1 MKKIKLILLLI
12 LVTISYRCDEG
23 LEELNIDPNNA
34 VTVNPSNLL
43 TSSQYS
49 LYNMMAG
56 TTMNADWGLLMVQY
70 WSQNE
75 YTEDSRYNQD
85 ITFFNGSWST
95 FYASIINELTAAK
108 NLVDEQDLSEAIK
121 TNQKNILDVMI
132 SQAYINLAD
141 GFGAVPYSEAIN
153 DEISLPAYDEEE
165 DIYNGVLE
173 TLDKAYSSFDSS
185 TGSFASGEIIYNGD
199 VESWKKLTNSLILRY
214 AMRIVDVDESTAS
227 EYINKASSNLIN
239 SNEENAL
246 FTFESNPDRAHPL
259 YRNNILNNRD
269 DYCVSEFLVTTL
281 EDLGD
286 PRLDEFAKPA
296 SGGTIVGMP
305 YGINDNDASVLKPTT
320 SRPNDQVREATTS
333 HLIMGYSEVQF
344 LLAEAYQRNIL
355 SGNASQAYANAV
367 TSSMNYWNITD
378 KSAIDNYID
387 NNPYDSSN
395 WKESIG
401 VQKWVAFY
409 MNGFQAWNEWRRLDF
424 PVLSVPSEAVISTIP
439 VKLPYP
445 LSETQNNSENLNKIT
460 TTPGDLTTKVWWD
473 VN

>member
-75 YTEDSRYNQD
+75 YAEDSRYNQD

-95 FYASIINELTAAK
+95 FYASIINELTEAK
-108 NLVDEQDLSEAIK
+108 NLIEEQDISDAIK

-185 TGSFASGEIIYNGD
+185 SGSFSSGDIIFDGNVG
-199 VESWKKLTNSLILRY
+199 SWKKLTNSLIL
-214 AMRIVDVDESTAS
+214 
-227 EYINKASSNLIN
+227 
-239 SNEENAL
+239 
-246 FTFESNPDRAHPL
+246 
-259 YRNNILNNRD
+259 
-269 DYCVSEFLVTTL
+269 
-281 EDLGD
+281 
-286 PRLDEFAKPA
+286 
-296 SGGTIVGMP
+296 
-305 YGINDNDASVLKPTT
+305 
-320 SRPNDQVREATTS
+320 
-333 HLIMGYSEVQF
+333 
-344 LLAEAYQRNIL
+344 
-355 SGNASQAYANAV
+355 
-367 TSSMNYWNITD
+367 
-378 KSAIDNYID
+378 
-387 NNPYDSSN
+387 
-395 WKESIG
+395 
-401 VQKWVAFY
+401 
-409 MNGFQAWNEWRRLDF
+409 
-424 PVLSVPSEAVISTIP
+424 
-439 VKLPYP
+439 
-445 LSETQNNSENLNKIT
+445 
-460 TTPGDLTTKVWWD
+460 
-473 VN
+473 